1 MLPKTAS
8 AVMVVLVMVAG
19 IGPVAASPAAL
30 GSQPAQT
37 ADCSFPVTAT
47 DATGTD
53 VTIDE
58 EPERIVT
65 LQPSA
70 AQTLWEIGARDKVVG
85 VSKYASYLDGAESR
99 TNISGA
105 GQQFVNVEKVTG
117 LEPDLVLAPNTISN
131 ETVETL
137 RGAGLTVFKFEFAN
151 SFTDIYSKTN
161 QTGQLVGACDEA
173 ERTVSEME
181 TRVDAI
187 RQAVGNESAPGALYL
202 QTGSFVPGNG
212 TFIGDV
218 LTTGGAENLAASE
231 GIEGYQKISA
241 EVVASQNVEWIVT
254 SDRSIVPDEVP
265 WSETTAVQRNQTLVV
280 NGSYISEPAPRV
292 ILPLTEI
299 ARNLHPEAIQS
310 ANLSETSIGPA
321 NRSANATTAQPIAA
335 DGGTV
340 TANAGNSTTSAGDG
354 ATAAATDGN
363 GAADA
368 ATDAAGDATD
378 AAATGTAANATT
390 TSSGSGPGFG
400 ATVAIVALLGAALLA
415 RRT

>member
-1 MLPKTAS
+1 
-8 AVMVVLVMVAG
+8 MVLLVMIAG
-19 IGPVAASPAAL
+19 IGPAAASPAAL

-53 VTIDE
+53 VTVDE

-105 GQQFVNVEKVTG
+105 GQQFVNVEKVAG
-117 LEPDLVLAPNTISN
+117 LEPDLVLAPNTIPN

-137 RGAGLTVFKFEFAN
+137 RGAGLTVFKFEFAS
-151 SFTDIYSKTN
+151 SFADISSKTN

-218 LTTGGAENLAASE
+218 LTTGGAENIAASE
-231 GIEGYQKISA
+231 GIEGYQKISS
-241 EVVASQNVEWIVT
+241 EVVASRNVEWIVT
-254 SDRSIVPDEVP
+254 SDRSIVPDEAP

-299 ARNLHPEAIQS
+299 ARNLHPAAIRS

-321 NRSANATTAQPIAA
+321 NRSANATTAQPVAA

-340 TANAGNSTTSAGDG
+340 TTAAGDRSTSTDDA
-354 ATAAATDGN
+354 ATAAETDGS
-363 GAADA
+363 GAADE
-368 ATDAAGDATD
+368 ATD